1 MSSMSITESELRE
14 RIDDLS
20 RRVREAHRWGRDE
33 KHNMTYTIYTDG
45 EVSYEGAAEGEGDGS
60 DGGEGGDGVESYS
73 INGATALG
81 LRFAYEMKDIYGRPF
96 TASCVSLEDA
106 QRFVKEIRELVEIK
120 TGQRPVFRPT
130 LMETVEA
137 LGPVASEE
145 DARKVIETIAAH
157 NTAVLQGAVA
167 EDGGQVAHA

>member
-1 MSSMSITESELRE
+1 MTRMSSMSITESELRE

-45 EVSYEGAAEGEGDGS
+45 EVSYEGHGHARGC
-60 DGGEGGDGVESYS
+60 DGVQSYS

-167 EDGGQVAHA
+167 EEGGETARA